1 MSDAPAWMTSC
12 RSFVDAVGDQIMVVG
27 ADYRITMVNAAFVK
41 STGLPAA
48 EIVGRR
54 CHEVTHRSSTPCWA
68 NGEACPLSAVLGGAS
83 SVAVSHL
90 HVDADGREQH
100 VEIVG
105 ASVRDADGELVGMIE
120 TIRDVTERRQLE
132 DALRQRNAELE
143 DARRKRDQFTSTV
156 CHELKNILN
165 VQGLYA
171 QLLQRTPDDEVQSHA
186 AHILDGARRLAR
198 LIEDMQDASALESQR
213 FSLRRAPCDLATL
226 ARAAAQDS
234 QLAARGHQVACD
246 VTGGAIEGCWDRARL
261 RQVLDNLL
269 ANAVKFSPS
278 SSEIRVAVRLEPARA
293 SVSVSDAGLGIP
305 AERLP
310 LLFQPYARAHEEHPG
325 LGLGLFV
332 SRGIIE
338 AHGGA
343 LSAESIEGRGSTFTF
358 WLPFG

>member
-1 MSDAPAWMTSC
+1 MTSC

-41 STGLPAA
+41 GTGLP
-48 EIVGRR
+48 ESSIVGRK
-54 CHEVTHRSSTPCWA
+54 CHEITHRSEAPCWA
-68 NGEACPLSAVLGGAS
+68 SGEACPLAAVLGGAS

-90 HVDADGREQH
+90 HVDAAGHEQH

-105 ASVRDADGELVGMIE
+105 ASVRDGDGALVGMIE
-120 TIRDVTERRQLE
+120 TMRDVTDRKRLE
-132 DALRQRNAELE
+132 AALLQRNADLE
-143 DARRKRDQFTSTV
+143 RAHRNREQLTSTV

-171 QLLQRTPDDEVQSHA
+171 QLLRRDPDGEVQAHA
-186 AHILDGARRLAR
+186 EQILDGAKRLAR

-213 FSLRRAPCDLATL
+213 FSLRRAPCDLAAL
-226 ARAAAQDS
+226 ARVATHDG
-234 QLAARGHQVACD
+234 QLAAEGHRVVCD
-246 VTGGAIEGCWDRARL
+246 VVDGRLEGEWDGSRL

-269 ANAVKFSPS
+269 SNAVKFSPMA
-278 SSEIRVAVRLEPARA
+278 SEVRVVVRRESDRA
-293 SVSVSDAGLGIP
+293 SVSVSDTGLGIP
-305 AERLP
+305 AAHLAS
-310 LLFQPYARAHEEHPG
+310 LFHAYARAHESLPG

-343 LSAESIEGRGSTFTF
+343 ISAQSVEGRGSTFTF
-358 WLPFG
+358 WLPLG